1 MEKGGS
7 TRRHISFAPVS
18 LDTITEENSVLND
31 DEQERSLM
39 WFIRMVVMSSRKARE
54 RKQRDQS
61 QQPAPNPLY

>member
-1 MEKGGS
+1 MEKQNPRDS

-39 WFIRMVVMSSRKARE
+39 
-54 RKQRDQS
+54 
-61 QQPAPNPLY
+61 